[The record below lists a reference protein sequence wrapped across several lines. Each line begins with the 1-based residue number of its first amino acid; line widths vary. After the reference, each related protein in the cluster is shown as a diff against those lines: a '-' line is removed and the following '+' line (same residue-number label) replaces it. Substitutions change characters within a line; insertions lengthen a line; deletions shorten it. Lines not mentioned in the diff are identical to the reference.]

1 MLPLSPPL
9 GHQPATDRL
18 WIYKGPPFL
27 PFPYRT
33 PYRSLDLRLN
43 GPWQVVAAMLWI
55 KRRELSSLL
64 DLSARL

>member
-1 MLPLSPPL
+1 MLPPP
-9 GHQPATDRL
+9 PSYRS
-18 WIYKGPPFL
+18 
-27 PFPYRT
+27 PYRT